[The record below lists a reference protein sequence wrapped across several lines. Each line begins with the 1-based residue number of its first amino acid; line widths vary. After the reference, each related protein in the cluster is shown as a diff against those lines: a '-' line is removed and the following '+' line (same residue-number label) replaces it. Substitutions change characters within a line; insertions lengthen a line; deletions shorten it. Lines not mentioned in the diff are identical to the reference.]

1 MNFQNEEKMKKK
13 LILLFRARPAIELAS
28 LIYLIYIISPKKTW
42 PPAHT
47 GSAPRL
53 LGFHTCSAE
62 ADEGKKKFLNKFL
75 KNWLK
80 NYFDEIFWT
89 VELGVERGKD
99 VDENFDENCFEF
111 LMMFDVV
118 MIWCMMCRGDM
129 YIWTGGWC

>member
-1 MNFQNEEKMKKK
+1 MNFQNEEKMKKTD
-13 LILLFRARPAIELAS
+13 S
-28 LIYLIYIISPKKTW
+28 TISSSQAGHRTCVSNLSNLYNFPKKTW

-75 KNWLK
+75 KNWWK